1 MSLQKL
7 YSGATSPS
15 VIVSFQ
21 YFTSFGLDGG
31 GSGETGHGQINVA
44 IAASSFGQN
53 KIDSECFL
61 WRSKLTFKKELNM
74 KQILRNLR

>member
-44 IAASSFGQN
+44 IPDSSFGQT
-53 KIDSECFL
+53 KL
-61 WRSKLTFKKELNM
+61 RSKLTFKKELNM